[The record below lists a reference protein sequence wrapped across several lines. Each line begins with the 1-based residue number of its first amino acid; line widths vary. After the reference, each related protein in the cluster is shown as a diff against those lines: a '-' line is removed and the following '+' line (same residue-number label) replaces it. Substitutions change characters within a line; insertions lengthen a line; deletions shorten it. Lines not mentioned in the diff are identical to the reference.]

1 MPSAP
6 LTLGRRPGSL
16 RRLHRSS
23 FAVEVSFMG
32 TYSVRASE
40 ITRDWFVVDAEGQ
53 ILGRLASEVA
63 SVLKGKR
70 KATYSP
76 HLDVGDHV
84 IVVNAGKVTVTGR
97 KRDQKIYFRHSLEP
111 GGHTL
116 TRFRD
121 VQADKPEEIIRL
133 AVKGMLPKNKLGRAM
148 IKKLKIYSGPE
159 HPHAAQAP
167 RPLAWP
173 GR

>member
-1 MPSAP
+1 
-6 LTLGRRPGSL
+6 
-16 RRLHRSS
+16 
-23 FAVEVSFMG
+23 MG

-40 ITRDWFVVDAEGQ
+40 IKHDWFVVDAEGQ

-70 KATYSP
+70 KPTYSP

-84 IVVNAGKVTVTGR
+84 IVVNADKVSVTGR
-97 KRDQKIYFRHSLEP
+97 KRDQKIYFRHSLYP

-121 VQADKPEEIIRL
+121 VQAEKPEEIIRL

-148 IKKLKIYSGPE
+148 IKKLQIYAGPE
-159 HPHAAQAP
+159 HPHVAQAP
-167 RPLAWP
+167 RPLSWT